1 MDRRNRICAFLA
13 RVISFVALLGLFLA
27 GSQPAAAYGVLTHHQ
42 LIDQAWASGI
52 VPLLLSR
59 YPSLT
64 SEQLREAHAF
74 AYGGCLIQD
83 FGYYPFADSFI
94 AGLMH
99 YVRTGD
105 FVESLFHNARNANEL
120 AFAIGALSH
129 FIGDSI
135 GHSVATNPSVALV
148 IPKLKARYGPSV
160 NYAQDKGAHGQVEL
174 AFDANEFARGRLA
187 PSKYLHEVGLVIPR
201 RQLAAAFYETY
212 GLTAKEAIGGYEPAL
227 RIYRF
232 GARVFL
238 PTFVYAEA
246 LLHRNRFPP
255 DTAGPEFDEYNEHMA
270 RLAHKAGWQQYSR
283 KPGLGSYAMA
293 GLITVLPKVGPLKVL
308 DIKGPTVETERLYI
322 RSVNLCTAAMAA
334 ALRQLATARPEILV
348 ANRDLDTGERL
359 APGGYPLTD
368 QTYAKLLER
377 ITRDPS
383 RLLPA
388 GLKRSILE
396 YYADPRAPI
405 ITRRNPKKWAR
416 LQKELQ
422 TLSSMSALADR
433 Q

>member
-1 MDRRNRICAFLA
+1 MDRRNLIQAFLA
-13 RVISFVALLGLFLA
+13 RLISFVLLLGLFLA
-27 GSQPAAAYGVLTHHQ
+27 GLQPAAAYGVLTHHQ

-64 SEQLREAHAF
+64 AEQLREAHAF

-83 FGYYPFADSFI
+83 FGYYPFANSFM
-94 AGLMH
+94 ADLMH
-99 YVRTGD
+99 YVRSGD
-105 FVESLFHNARNANEL
+105 FVESLFHNAQNANEL
-120 AFAIGALSH
+120 AFAVGALSH

-135 GHSVATNPSVALV
+135 GHSEATNPSVALV
-148 IPKLKARYGPSV
+148 FPKLRARYGPSV
-160 NYAQDKGAHGQVEL
+160 NYAQDKRAHGQVEL
-174 AFDANEFARGRLA
+174 AFDANQFARGRLA
-187 PSKYLHEVGLVIPR
+187 PLKYLHEVGLEIPR
-201 RQLAAAFYETY
+201 RQLAAAFHETY
-212 GLTAKEAIGGYEPAL
+212 GLTAKEAMGRYEPAL
-227 RIYRF
+227 RVYRF

-246 LLHRNRFPP
+246 LLHRHRFPS
-255 DTAGPEFDEYNEHMA
+255 DTADPEFDEYDEHMA
-270 RLAHKAGWQQYSR
+270 RLAREAGWQQYSQ
-283 KPGLGSYAMA
+283 KPGLGSYVMA

-322 RSVNLCTAAMAA
+322 RSVNLCTAAMDL
-334 ALRQLATARPEILV
+334 ALHQLATARPQILV
-348 ANRDLDTGERL
+348 ANRDLDTGARL

-377 ITRDPS
+377 ISRDPA
-383 RLLPA
+383 RPIPA
-388 GLKRSILE
+388 GLKQAILE
-396 YYADPRAPI
+396 YYADPRAPV
-405 ITRRNPKKWAR
+405 ITRRNPKKWDR

-422 TLSSMSALADR
+422 TLSSMSVFADP